1 MKRFALLAV
10 LSATAY
16 ADPCATSDLQMLV
29 IEDVGT
35 VMGCLPGANP
45 VNGKC
50 DNSQSP
56 ACIQQ
61 KDDAAKELL
70 AAQELAEKEK
80 AEREQAAA
88 QAALDEIIQTKSSRK
103 GKKKRDTP
111 EEISAKRSERRA
123 RGPYVDPKAANEQ
136 QEKDRLK
143 RVADF
148 EGQLKEKAAAAEAQ
162 LKEKAAAAECPTEK
176 QKGVKLW
183 AAVYQK
189 IQELIKQRG
198 EYAPTEDQVQALKAT
213 VCDMGC
219 EARGKFVEHKGAP
232 PSSTNKYLQ
241 NIFGGKACERNPP
254 SEGLHFC
261 LSKDGKLRSNAASE
275 LC

>member
-61 KDDAAKELL
+61 KDDAEKELL

-88 QAALDEIIQTKSSRK
+88 QAALDKIIQVKNSRK
-103 GKKKRDTP
+103 GKTRRLTP
-111 EEISAKRSERRA
+111 DEISEKRREREE
-123 RGPYVDPKAANEQ
+123 RGPHVDPKATEEQ
-136 QEKDRLK
+136 QERDRLQ

-148 EGQLKEKAAAAEAQ
+148 EAQ
-162 LKEKAAAAECPTEK
+162 LKEKAAAADCPTEK

-198 EYAPTEDQVQALKAT
+198 EYAPTEDQVQALKAK

-219 EARGKFVEHKGAP
+219 KTHGKFVEHGAP
-232 PSSTNKYLQ
+232 PSSITNKYLQ

-254 SEGLHFC
+254 PEGLHFC
-261 LSKDGKLRSNAASE
+261 LSKDETLRSNAASK